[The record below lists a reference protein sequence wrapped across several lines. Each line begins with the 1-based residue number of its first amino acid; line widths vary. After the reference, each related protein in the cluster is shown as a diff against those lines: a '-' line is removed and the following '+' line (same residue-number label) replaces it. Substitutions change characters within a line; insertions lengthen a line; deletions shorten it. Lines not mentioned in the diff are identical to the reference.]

1 MQTKLSPAIDRNL
14 RPVVLGLAAA
24 LLCAGVAT
32 YAFAQAAAPKTK
44 APPTGT
50 KASAPGAT
58 SRTTATAG
66 GTAAKAPAS
75 STTLSNDDVA
85 AKEKIMSSPEW
96 KQTFHDFNEW
106 MSAQVIYDADQ
117 IQQIRKRMALG
128 ISRMT
133 PAQLERFQSD
143 IQEKLAVLNS
153 DQAKQAGTYLTE
165 TFAVASP
172 AYARKVR
179 AKLPDVLTMT
189 AAQIN
194 QQLDIFAVKHAAA
207 LKTQKTFEADRQQ
220 SIAYNQAQLAA
231 MKAESD
237 QAMNRASAAAAQGGK
252 SGNYTAARDYY
263 PGGVG
268 NDGPFGPG
276 TSYYGGF
283 GLGGFGFF

>member
-1 MQTKLSPAIDRNL
+1 MQTKPSQAIDRNF
-14 RPVVLGLAAA
+14 RRVVLGLTAA

-32 YAFAQAAAPKTK
+32 YAFAQAGAPKTK
-44 APPTGT
+44 APPAGT
-50 KASAPGAT
+50 KASAPAA
-58 SRTTATAG
+58 SG
-66 GTAAKAPAS
+66 GISAKAPAS
-75 STTLSNDDVA
+75 STTLSSEDAA

-117 IQQIRKRMALG
+117 IQQVRKRMALG

-153 DQAKQAGTYLTE
+153 AEAKQAGTYLTE

-207 LKTQKTFEADRQQ
+207 LKTQKIFESDRQQ

-231 MKAESD
+231 MRAESD

-263 PGGVG
+263 PGATIG

-283 GLGGFGFF
+283 GGFGFF

>member
-1 MQTKLSPAIDRNL
+1 MQTNLTQNIKRNFHRTL
-14 RPVVLGLAAA
+14 IGLVAA
-24 LLCAGVAT
+24 LLCAAVAT
-32 YAFAQAAAPKTK
+32 HAFAQAGAPKTK
-44 APPTGT
+44 APPAGT
-50 KASAPGAT
+50 K
-58 SRTTATAG
+58 TTTPAGAG
-66 GTAAKAPAS
+66 GTATKAPATS
-75 STTLSNDDVA
+75 STLSAADIA
-85 AKEKIMSSPEW
+85 AKDKILNTPEW
-96 KQTFHDFNEW
+96 KQTFHEFNEW

-117 IQQIRKRMALG
+117 IQQVRKRMALG

-231 MKAESD
+231 MRAESD
-237 QAMNRASAAAAQGGK
+237 QAMNRASAAAASAGK
-252 SGNYTAARDYY
+252 GGNYTAARDYY

-276 TSYYGGF
+276 TSYGGF
-283 GLGGFGFF
+283 GFGGFGFF